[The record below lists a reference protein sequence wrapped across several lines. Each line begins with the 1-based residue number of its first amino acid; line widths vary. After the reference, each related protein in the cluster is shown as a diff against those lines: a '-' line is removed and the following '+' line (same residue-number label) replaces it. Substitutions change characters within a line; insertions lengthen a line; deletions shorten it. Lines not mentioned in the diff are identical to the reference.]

1 MTNDEDVDDA
11 VALDDDGAVEVL
23 APFYEARPPRQ
34 AWRSDVEAA
43 PIGKPVYAREPDS
56 IRVLIGLRD
65 EEGWVSIR
73 RDGELRPLD
82 AVGSWAPLAAAV
94 L

>member
-1 MTNDEDVDDA
+1 MTNEEDVDDA

-23 APFYEARPPRQ
+23 APFYDARPSRQ
-34 AWRSDVEAA
+34 AWRTNVDAA

-56 IRVLIGLRD
+56 IRVLIGMRD

-82 AVGSWAPLAAAV
+82 AVGSWAPLAAAIA
-94 L
+94 